1 MDLNVLI
8 QSVNPSPWKVLIPL
22 YFYFTGLS
30 AGSFILSSLST
41 VFGMKKFKPLALPSA
56 IAAIVLLVL
65 APTTLILDLG
75 QPLRFLNVLNPANF
89 NATSPISY
97 GSWLLTLYPIATL
110 IYIWIMVKPEA
121 AVTGPSAGQAV
132 RETAEAADGVIASR
146 RDRNLKIMGVI
157 TIPLALSV
165 HAYTGFVFGVVKA
178 KALWNT
184 ALMPGYFLT
193 SAILS
198 GIGLLVIVYLILSA
212 RKKEKPD
219 PQLLKSLANMMIG
232 VIVLDLFL
240 VISMWL
246 VMGMGTEAARLAIN
260 LELHDPLY
268 LFGEIVAGMILP
280 LLILLQPRLRSRP
293 GWLAAV
299 AVLVLF
305 GVFVMRYTLV
315 FTGIEASTLGTLMF
329 H

>member
-8 QSVNPSPWKVLIPL
+8 QSTNPSPWKVFIPL

-56 IAAIVLLVL
+56 IAAVILLVL
-65 APTTLILDLG
+65 APTMLILDLG

-89 NATSPISY
+89 NPTSPISY
-97 GSWLLTLYPIATL
+97 GSWLLTIYPIATL
-110 IYIWIMVKPEA
+110 IYIWIMVKPEVT
-121 AVTGPSAGQAV
+121 VTGPIAGQGA
-132 RETAEAADGVIASR
+132 RETAAATDGGTLSR
-146 RDRNLKIMGVI
+146 RDRNLKIMGAI
-157 TIPLALSV
+157 TIPLALAV

-198 GIGLLVIVYLILSA
+198 GIGLLVIVYLVLSA

-232 VIVLDLFL
+232 IIVLDLFW
-240 VISMWL
+240 VISMLL
-246 VMGMGTEAARLAIN
+246 VMGMGTEAARLAVN
-260 LELHDPLY
+260 LELRDPLF
-268 LFGEIVAGMILP
+268 LFGEIGAGMILP

-293 GWLAAV
+293 GWLTAV

-305 GVFVMRYTLV
+305 GVFIMRYTLV
-315 FTGIEASTLGTLMF
+315 FTGIEASTLSTLMF
-329 H
+329 R

>member
-121 AVTGPSAGQAV
+121 A
-132 RETAEAADGVIASR
+132 DGVIASR

-232 VIVLDLFL
+232 VIVLDLFW

>member
-8 QSVNPSPWKVLIPL
+8 QSVNPSPWKVFIPL

-41 VFGMKKFKPLALPSA
+41 VFGIKKFKPLALPSA
-56 IAAIVLLVL
+56 IAAFILLIL
-65 APTTLILDLG
+65 APIMLLADLG
-75 QPLRFLNVLNPANF
+75 QPLRFLNVLNPAYF
-89 NATSPISY
+89 NPTSPISY

-110 IYIWIMVKPEA
+110 IYIWIMVKPGVA
-121 AVTGPSAGQAV
+121 AGMGATGGGAAESAATLEGAPS
-132 RETAEAADGVIASR
+132 D
-146 RDRNLKIMGVI
+146 RDKKLKLMGMI
-157 TIPLALSV
+157 TIPLAVSV

-198 GIGLLVIVYLILSA
+198 GIGLLVIVYLIMSVRQKA
-212 RKKEKPD
+212 APD
-219 PQLLKSLANMMIG
+219 PALLKSLGNMMLGI
-232 VIVLDLFL
+232 IVLDLFW

-246 VMGMGTEAARLAIN
+246 VMGMGTEAARIAVN

-268 LFGEIVAGMILP
+268 LIGEIGLGMLLP
-280 LLILLQPRLRSRP
+280 LVILVQPRLKARP
-293 GWLAAV
+293 AWLAA
-299 AVLVLF
+299 ASVLVLF

-315 FTGIEASTLGTLMF
+315 FTGIEATALGNLF
-329 H
+329 FR

>member
-121 AVTGPSAGQAV
+121 A
-132 RETAEAADGVIASR
+132 DGVIASR

-232 VIVLDLFL
+232 VIVLDLFW

-260 LELHDPLY
+260 LELHDSLY